1 MAPVVAAAMIGAG
14 ATLAGGAAQAWAT
27 NRNTEEQAKLA
38 REKAARVQEAVQ
50 RGEASYDKSLEQ
62 LERYRA
68 GQTKFATPQMQQEY
82 QSMIAGYN
90 PEDYVYD
97 FDKFE
102 FGKSAE
108 DYLDPYVDEIVQRA
122 GTNVMHQYGKTG
134 MGDSGFEQMAA
145 FRAEADKMSELRQQ
159 AMEEYRQDRQFAYQE
174 YSDYIANMQNKYNTM
189 ANLTIN
195 KINLLSGAIAH
206 DEKQESDYMSDLL
219 AVQTGRANL
228 GIQGAMYT

>member
-1 MAPVVAAAMIGAG
+1 MAPVVAAALIGAG
-14 ATLAGGAAQAWAT
+14 AQIVGAGAQTWAS
-27 NRNTEEQAKLA
+27 NKNAEEQAKLA
-38 REKAARVQEAVQ
+38 REKAARVSEAVQ
-50 RGEASYDKSLEQ
+50 RGEFEYDKIMDQ
-62 LERYRA
+62 LSKYRA
-68 GQTKFATPQMQQEY
+68 GQTRLATPEMQQEY

-97 FDKFE
+97 FGKFE

-145 FRAEADKMSELRQQ
+145 FRAEADKMGELRQQ

-189 ANLTIN
+189 ANLTSN

-206 DEKQESDYMSDLL
+206 DEQQESDYMADLL
-219 AVQTGRANL
+219 AVQTGKANL
-228 GIQGAMYT
+228 GVQGAMYT